1 MFSRKLY
8 VVLLAAVVAA
18 VTTVPATRADVGDN
32 HTMYLTFNRPV
43 GLPGVALAKGTYI
56 FETPDP
62 IGANGVVR
70 VLSRDR
76 KIVYL
81 TTFTNEVSRP
91 RNVERGPAISF
102 GEAAPDLPVPIAVW
116 WSDGSIGRQFI
127 YR

>member
-18 VTTVPATRADVGDN
+18 LATVPATRADVGD

-70 VLSRDR
+70 VLSSDR

-81 TTFTNEVSRP
+81 TAFTNEVSRP
-91 RNVERGPAISF
+91 RNGERGPAISF
-102 GEAAPDLPVPIAVW
+102 GEAAPDRPVPISVW